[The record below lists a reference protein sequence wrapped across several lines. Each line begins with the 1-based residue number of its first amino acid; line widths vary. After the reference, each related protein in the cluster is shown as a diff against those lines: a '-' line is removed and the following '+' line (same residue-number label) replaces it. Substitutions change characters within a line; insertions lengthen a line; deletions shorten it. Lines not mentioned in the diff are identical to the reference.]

1 MRKKLKWKFILVIV
15 IIATCL
21 WLFYPPSEKINLG
34 LDLQGGMHLVIRADV
49 DKLPDNAKAD
59 ATNRVIETLR
69 NRIDQFGVSE
79 PLIQKQGRDRIVI
92 QLPGITDRDRAL
104 QIIKQTAHL
113 ELKLVEDDEKKL
125 RAAKAGKVP
134 AGYELKYLIPTREGG
149 DAAKNKEPL
158 LLHKEASL
166 TGDSLVDAR
175 AQQGSM
181 GFYPEVVFS
190 LNTKGGRRFAR
201 LTKNNIGKR
210 LAIVLDGKVKSA
222 PVIKSEIPSGKG
234 QIEGQ
239 FSWDEATDLALVLRA
254 GALPVPIQIE
264 EERTVGP
271 TLGRDSI
278 ERGIKAVLFGGIL
291 VIVFMA
297 IYYLIAGLIADF
309 ALCSNIVIIL
319 GALAYFKATLTLPG
333 IAGLILT
340 IGMAVDANVLIF
352 ERIREEFRRGKPLRL
367 AVATGY
373 NKAFSTI
380 MDANLTTLITA
391 LILFKVG
398 TGPIKGF
405 AITLSIG
412 ILASMFT
419 ALVVT
424 RLIFDSLLLNKRFN
438 KLHFLQFFTQTNIDF
453 LKRRH
458 IAYFLSVAII
468 IAGMISFV
476 AKGSSN
482 FGIDFMGGTLEQIR
496 FEKPIKL
503 DEIRSI
509 VNGAGIES
517 AQLQGFGE
525 DNEILIKTDTD
536 TSKGIKEALEKNL
549 KDNKFEILRMEHV
562 GPTVGRE
569 LRKKALLAV
578 ALALIGMLIY
588 ISLRFEFIF
597 AVGAIVALFHD
608 ALITVGILSICGMQ
622 ISLPVIAAILTI
634 VGYSINDTIVVFD
647 RIREDTKLWQ
657 ASKKDFKKIVNGA
670 INETLSRTILTSSTT
685 LMVVATLFIFGGAA
699 IRDFAFTLMIGV
711 VIGTYSSVY
720 VASPILVDWHY
731 KTRQ

>member
-1 MRKKLKWKFILVIV
+1 
-15 IIATCL
+15 
-21 WLFYPPSEKINLG
+21 
-34 LDLQGGMHLVIRADV
+34 
-49 DKLPDNAKAD
+49 
-59 ATNRVIETLR
+59 
-69 NRIDQFGVSE
+69 
-79 PLIQKQGRDRIVI
+79 
-92 QLPGITDRDRAL
+92 
-104 QIIKQTAHL
+104 
-113 ELKLVEDDEKKL
+113 
-125 RAAKAGKVP
+125 
-134 AGYELKYLIPTREGG
+134 
-149 DAAKNKEPL
+149 
-158 LLHKEASL
+158 
-166 TGDSLVDAR
+166 
-175 AQQGSM
+175 M

-239 FSWDEATDLALVLRA
+239 FSWDEATDLALVLRT
-254 GALPVPIQIE
+254 GALPVPIHIE

-367 AVATGY
+367 AVTAGY

-731 KTRQ
+731 KSR